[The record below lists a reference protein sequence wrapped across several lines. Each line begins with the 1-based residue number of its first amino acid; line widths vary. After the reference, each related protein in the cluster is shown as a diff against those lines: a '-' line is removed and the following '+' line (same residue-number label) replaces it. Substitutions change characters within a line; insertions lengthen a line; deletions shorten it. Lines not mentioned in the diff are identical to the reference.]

1 MRPRFIIR
9 GLAAARSFCGD
20 RRAVSAV
27 EFALLLPI
35 MITLY
40 LGGIE
45 LSEGLSVQRKVTLT
59 ANALVNLTSQSTALS
74 DNSTSGTDD
83 MNNIMSAAS
92 AVMYPYAADN
102 MTAIVSC
109 LSVDPD
115 TKQAKVMW
123 SVPFPSTGT
132 GRAIGSIVAV
142 DSNLAGGNSTLLLGE
157 VTYPYTPI
165 IGYTI
170 SGTLNISDKMF
181 MAPRISP
188 PTFDG
193 TSCSS

>member
-1 MRPRFIIR
+1 MRPRSIIR
-9 GLAAARSFCGD
+9 HLEAARQFWHD

-27 EFALLLPI
+27 EFAILLPI

-45 LSEGLSVQRKVTLT
+45 LSDGLSVQRKVTLT

-74 DNSTSGTDD
+74 DNNASGTDD

-92 AVMYPYAADN
+92 AVMYPFASDN

-109 LSVDPD
+109 LSIDPA
-115 TKQAKVMW
+115 TKKAKVMW
-123 SVPFPSTGT
+123 SVPFPSSGT
-132 GRAIGSIVAV
+132 GRTVGSIVAV
-142 DSNLAGGNSTLLLGE
+142 DANLAGGNSTLLLSE
-157 VTYPYTPI
+157 VNYPYTPI